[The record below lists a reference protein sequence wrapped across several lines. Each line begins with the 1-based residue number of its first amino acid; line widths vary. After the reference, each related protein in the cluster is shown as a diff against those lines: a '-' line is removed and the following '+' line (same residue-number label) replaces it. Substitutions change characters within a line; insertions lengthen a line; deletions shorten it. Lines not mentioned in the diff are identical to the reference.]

1 MFRFWPPCAACLL
14 VVPRPF
20 WLHSPR
26 VAVGWCAP
34 GWGSGKQA
42 RSPDPGVP
50 LHAPYVKCNREVRE
64 QMGSKKIILH
74 FFTDYVQI
82 AAQDFGKEIEFSDVK
97 RLNERLT

>member
-1 MFRFWPPCAACLL
+1 MRCLL
-14 VVPRPF
+14 ARRAQAVLAALPESGGRLVC
-20 WLHSPR
+20 PR
-26 VAVGWCAP
+26 VGLHRAGPMC
-34 GWGSGKQA
+34 
-42 RSPDPGVP
+42 PDPGVP

-82 AAQDFGKEIEFSDVK
+82 AAQDFSEEVEFSDVK

>member
-1 MFRFWPPCAACLL
+1 MPQGGAPSPC
-14 VVPRPF
+14 
-20 WLHSPR
+20 S
-26 VAVGWCAP
+26 
-34 GWGSGKQA
+34 QA

-50 LHAPYVKCNREVRE
+50 LHAHQVKCNREVRE

-82 AAQDFGKEIEFSDVK
+82 AAQDFGEAIDFSDVK